1 MTFPPQQGP
10 GPYGQPAPYAQQPPQ
25 GYPPQPGYGYPQQ
38 QPYPPQQHMQMQP
51 PPQQQQWTAPPQPAP
66 PSRSEGIGIKKILK
80 GIAVVVVLIMCVV
93 GYFAS
98 QDDADH
104 AEAGDCLKNT
114 GSTVTPDLQVVECGG
129 TEATYKVV
137 EVIPDTLD
145 TTKCEGKSDVGYHE
159 QTRGGRRSSGKQF
172 VLCLNELKKK

>member
-1 MTFPPQQGP
+1 MTYPPQPNP
-10 GPYGQPAPYAQQPPQ
+10 GPYGQPGPYAQQPPQ

-38 QPYPPQQHMQMQP
+38 QTYPPQQHMQMQP

-66 PSRSEGIGIKKILK
+66 PSRSGGIGIMKILK
-80 GIAVVVVLIMCVV
+80 GIGVVIVLIVCAVA
-93 GYFAS
+93 YFAS

-114 GSTVTPDLQVVECGG
+114 GSTVSPDLQVVECGG
-129 TEATYKVV
+129 AEATYKVV

-145 TTKCEGKSDVGYHE
+145 TTKCEGKSDVGYLE

-172 VLCLNELKKK
+172 VLCLDELKN

>member
-1 MTFPPQQGP
+1 
-10 GPYGQPAPYAQQPPQ
+10 
-25 GYPPQPGYGYPQQ
+25 
-38 QPYPPQQHMQMQP
+38 MQMQS

-66 PSRSEGIGIKKILK
+66 PSRSGGIGIMKILK
-80 GIAVVVVLIMCVV
+80 GIGVVAVLIMIAVA
-93 GYFAS
+93 YFAS

-114 GSTVTPDLQVVECGG
+114 GSTVSPDLEVVECGD
-129 TEATYKVV
+129 TQATYKVV

-145 TTKCEGKSDVGYHE
+145 TTKCEGKSDAGYLE

-172 VLCLNELKKK
+172 VLCLNELKKQ